1 LNYDRLI
8 GVGIGLAAVVL
19 PVVGVYALRFI
30 VFSEVEGTEL
40 CFVVEHVEIV
50 ILDIVVDER
59 GQDLLLAVRV

>member
-1 LNYDRLI
+1 
-8 GVGIGLAAVVL
+8 
-19 PVVGVYALRFI
+19 VGVYALRFI